1 MLYTVGKKKKKN
13 LCIAKEGRAI
23 ERRSVHQAM
32 DGERK
37 VGRVALFF

>member
-1 MLYTVGKKKKKN
+1 MWGKKKKIIG
-13 LCIAKEGRAI
+13 IAKEGRAV
-23 ERRSVHQAM
+23 ERRNVHQAM

>member
-1 MLYTVGKKKKKN
+1 MWGKKKKI
-13 LCIAKEGRAI
+13 LGIAKEGRAV
-23 ERRSVHQAM
+23 ERRNVHQAM